1 MEKEPWIG
9 AETLEWFYRWCRD
22 HGIPGD
28 NRKLQSGIISGVF
41 YPAAIAVPD
50 LLREG
55 RYQFFY
61 FSGAAE
67 TMGRRERDRM
77 EGRQWQSRESVTP
90 ALA

>member
-50 LLREG
+50 LLRDG
-55 RYQFFY
+55 R
-61 FSGAAE
+61 
-67 TMGRRERDRM
+67 
-77 EGRQWQSRESVTP
+77 
-90 ALA
+90 